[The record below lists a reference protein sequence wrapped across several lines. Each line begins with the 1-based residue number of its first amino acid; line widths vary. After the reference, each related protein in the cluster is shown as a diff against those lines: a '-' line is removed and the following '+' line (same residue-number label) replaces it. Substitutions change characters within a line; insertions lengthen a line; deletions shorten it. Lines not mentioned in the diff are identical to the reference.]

1 MSTQYLPWSSHI
13 STPPSLPYYHLRHHH
28 HRHRHHYH
36 SLSLVCYN
44 FRQFSSFLEPM
55 TGWGYQNYQAKMKSF
70 SVAICKESL
79 FLFVVIR
86 LISVSLLLR
95 IGGTRA
101 LKRGISPSKLLSQ
114 VCSKGEVVV
123 IILHVRKCCPEVS
136 PSNPEDF
143 YHWLLWVLVVV
154 SVREALCFMYIERRA
169 SRMLFELVLYN

>member
-1 MSTQYLPWSSHI
+1 MSSQYLPWSSHI
-13 STPPSLPYYHLRHHH
+13 STPPSLPYYHLP
-28 HRHRHHYH
+28 HHYH
-36 SLSLVCYN
+36 SLSLICYN
-44 FRQFSSFLEPM
+44 FRQFSSFLAPM

-114 VCSKGEVVV
+114 VCSKGEVVS
-123 IILHVRKCCPEVS
+123 LFCMC
-136 PSNPEDF
+136 
-143 YHWLLWVLVVV
+143 V
-154 SVREALCFMYIERRA
+154 SVVLKCPLLILRTFTTACFGFWLWLA
-169 SRMLFELVLYN
+169 